1 MSASD
6 RLNKGVRGLSHR
18 RGKLDAEELV
28 QSGGPATPPVFTGNP
43 EKNLITSAQPWRY
56 ASQLAQ
62 KERRL
67 NNMLSELGAPA
78 AEVHASPSH
87 SYRMRVEFRMWH
99 DGDELYYAMF
109 DPVAAKTP
117 VRVDTFDIAA
127 GRIQQAMPLLLEKL
141 KSSQELRNKLFQV
154 EFLASLSGQ
163 LLITLIYHRQLTELW
178 DKPARVVGEQ
188 LDARFIGRSRGQ
200 KRVLTVDHVDE
211 VLNVEGSEY
220 QYRQQEQV
228 FTQPNARVNVKMLAW
243 ACQQAAPLGGDLLEL
258 YCGNGNFSIPL
269 SRHFQRVLATE
280 VSQSALNAA
289 RHNAAANGT
298 DNLDLVRLSAREVIE
313 ALACKRQF
321 RRLQDIGPLSQ
332 YDFSTIFVDPPRS
345 GLDRETEQ
353 LVSRFDNIL
362 YISCNPHTLLG
373 NLHNITHTH
382 AIKRLALFDQFPYTP
397 HIECGV
403 YLGRH

>member
-1 MSASD
+1 MSD
-6 RLNKGVRGLSHR
+6 R
-18 RGKLDAEELV
+18 RGKLDAEVLV
-28 QSGGPATPPVFTGNP
+28 QSGGPATPPAFTGNP
-43 EKNLITSAQPWRY
+43 EKTLITAAQPWRY
-56 ASQLAQ
+56 ASQLRQ

-67 NNMLSELGAPA
+67 NSLLSELGAPA

-109 DPVAAKTP
+109 DPSAAKTP

-127 GRIQQAMPLLLEKL
+127 GRIQQAMPLLLEQVKV
-141 KSSQELRNKLFQV
+141 SQELRNKLFQV
-154 EFLASLSGQ
+154 EFLATLSGQ
-163 LLITLIYHRQLTELW
+163 LLITLIYHRRLTEHW
-178 DKPARVVGEQ
+178 DESARLLGEQ
-188 LDARFIGRSRGQ
+188 LDARIIGRCRGQ
-200 KRVLTVDHVDE
+200 KRVLSVAHVDE

-220 QYRQQEQV
+220 QYRQHEQV
-228 FTQPNARVNVKMLAW
+228 FTQPNARVNAKMLAW
-243 ACQQAAPLGGDLLEL
+243 VCQLAAPLGGDLLEL

-289 RHNAAANGT
+289 RHNAAVNGT
-298 DNLDLVRLSAREVIE
+298 DNLDLVRLSAREVTE
-313 ALACKRQF
+313 ALTGKRQF
-321 RRLQDIGPLSQ
+321 RRLQDIRPLCQ
-332 YDFSTIFVDPPRS
+332 YHFSTIFVDPPRS
-345 GLDRETEQ
+345 GLDPEAEQ

-373 NLHNITHTH
+373 NLRNIAHTH

-397 HIECGV
+397 HMECGV
-403 YLGRH
+403 YLGKY